1 LAKLKKS
8 GVLIVRKIFSTEQA
22 EQWNKELIDYLESNG
37 KEALKPKSL
46 NLHDSYWSKPQIQAR
61 HHPNM
66 ILLQKALNGLWNKK
80 AGIDDCVDLTKLLTY
95 NDRLRMRNPG
105 HHSFLYPHLDNG
117 TISRWSDSVSQETF
131 KQIFDGQWE
140 DYDPFCVNGRG
151 FTRFDGTCT
160 FFRTFQGWVSLSEA
174 GPGDGTLTVLPLLK
188 ESLASVLIRPL
199 LEDIPKDQF
208 PDYKADS
215 VLFIDKELHADLI
228 KAMIS
233 VPKIYPG
240 DCVFWHGDL
249 VHAVEPSHDGTKTN
263 TVMYIPAGPDCPLN
277 RMYIEKAKLCFQSGS
292 IPPDFDDSNLPS
304 RGKDQKK
311 FKGSATLEDL
321 DANAK
326 SMMGFYN

>member
-1 LAKLKKS
+1 MKKS
-8 GVLIVRKIFSTEQA
+8 SDFPIF
-22 EQWNKELIDYLESNG
+22 N
-37 KEALKPKSL
+37 
-46 NLHDSYWSKPQIQAR
+46 
-61 HHPNM
+61 
-66 ILLQKALNGLWNKK
+66 
-80 AGIDDCVDLTKLLTY
+80 
-95 NDRLRMRNPG
+95 
-105 HHSFLYPHLDNG
+105 
-117 TISRWSDSVSQETF
+117 
-131 KQIFDGQWE
+131 FD
-140 DYDPFCVNGRG
+140 
-151 FTRFDGTCT
+151 
-160 FFRTFQGWVSLSEA
+160 FRTFQGWVSLSEA

-304 RGKDQKK
+304 RSKDQKK

>member
-1 LAKLKKS
+1 M
-8 GVLIVRKIFSTEQA
+8 G
-22 EQWNKELIDYLESNG
+22 
-37 KEALKPKSL
+37 
-46 NLHDSYWSKPQIQAR
+46 
-61 HHPNM
+61 
-66 ILLQKALNGLWNKK
+66 
-80 AGIDDCVDLTKLLTY
+80 
-95 NDRLRMRNPG
+95 
-105 HHSFLYPHLDNG
+105 
-117 TISRWSDSVSQETF
+117 
-131 KQIFDGQWE
+131 
-140 DYDPFCVNGRG
+140 
-151 FTRFDGTCT
+151 T

-249 VHAVEPSHDGTKTN
+249 VD
-263 TVMYIPAGPDCPLN
+263 PAGPDCPLN

-311 FKGSATLEDL
+311 FKGSATLEDS